1 MLFDSN
7 EKKWILM
14 KIYCV
19 KLRKLKEAT
28 NSVEFKF
35 LF

>member
-14 KIYCV
+14 KIYYV
-19 KLRKLKEAT
+19 KLRQLKEAT

-35 LF
+35 LL